1 MKLADWMALVKI
13 KDGPFAEKVGR
24 DQSTISRIRRGEVLP
39 DWSTVALIHKATD
52 GAVTANDF
60 LPAAA
65 PAPAEREAAA

>member
-1 MKLADWMALVKI
+1 MKLADYMALVGI

-39 DWSTVALIHKATD
+39 DWDTVARIAKATD

-60 LPAAA
+60 MPAPRAA
-65 PAPAEREAAA
+65 PEPERLAG